1 MHEGLKVKRIAVS
14 NECSR
19 HGKLGIER
27 AFCVEGEVGDG
38 EIFLLCGARLMSY

>member
-1 MHEGLKVKRIAVS
+1 MHEGLKVKRIAGS

-27 AFCVEGEVGDG
+27 ACVEGEVGDG
-38 EIFLLCGARLMSY
+38 EIFF